1 MRHTSPAVAP
11 RPVRSPEPR
20 GQSARR
26 AARCPPWPR
35 SDSNTLLLGPGL
47 GLFLRKR
54 LTGTY
59 ARLLPPCDPAPVGK
73 AAPPPAGRAVTPSRP
88 LGPRRPLL
96 LSPFRPPTFPS
107 TVDAAPRPRPLQGAS
122 PRAGPGRR
130 DRSGLVARQA
140 VRAAG
145 SAEGRRPVTHGDTA
159 RGRLAQRRRG
169 LRVLVSVA
177 RVPCAETATP
187 GTVRPQSSGPRAALS
202 PPLWG
207 RGSPGPGARAALAER
222 GGWTGSLW
230 SRRFPST
237 VRATRQL
244 PGTPGSCQER

>member
-1 MRHTSPAVAP
+1 M
-11 RPVRSPEPR
+11 
-20 GQSARR
+20 
-26 AARCPPWPR
+26 
-35 SDSNTLLLGPGL
+35 
-47 GLFLRKR
+47 FLRKR

-73 AAPPPAGRAVTPSRP
+73 VASPPAGRAVTPSRP
-88 LGPRRPLL
+88 SAPGAPSGSA
-96 LSPFRPPTFPS
+96 LSGPPTFPS
-107 TVDAAPRPRPLQGAS
+107 TVDAGPRPRPLQGAS

-130 DRSGLVARQA
+130 DPSGLVARQA

-145 SAEGRRPVTHGDTA
+145 AAEGRRPVTHGDTA

-177 RVPCAETATP
+177 RVPCAETAAP
-187 GTVRPQSSGPRAALS
+187 GTVQPQSSGPRAALS

-207 RGSPGPGARAALAER
+207 HGSPGPGARAALAER

-230 SRRFPST
+230 SRRFSST

-244 PGTPGSCQER
+244 PGTPASHQER